1 MTVAILVKMLPVVT
15 VITAVTVVTVV
26 IVVTVMTEQN
36 HDYSNCVMKK
46 EKKTKL

>member
-1 MTVAILVKMLPVVT
+1 MTVALLVKMLSVVT
-15 VITAVTVVTVV
+15 VITAVTVV